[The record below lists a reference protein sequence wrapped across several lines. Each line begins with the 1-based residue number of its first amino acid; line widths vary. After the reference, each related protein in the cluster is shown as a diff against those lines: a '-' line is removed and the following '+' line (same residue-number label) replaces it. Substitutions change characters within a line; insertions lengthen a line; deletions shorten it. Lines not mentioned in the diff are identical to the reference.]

1 MKKLVI
7 FLIIIL
13 LVCAGIYIIIYM
25 NQTEASI
32 CIKEYFEK
40 LNNKDYEGMYN
51 DVITDLSKEEFLAR
65 IKNIY
70 EGIEAKDINITVLA
84 NVEDENNADIINVTY
99 NTSMETV
106 AGNMNYLNTTKVIKE
121 EEKYKVM
128 WNSSVIFPD
137 LKEEYKIRV
146 EDLKSTRG
154 TIYDR
159 NDIAIAKDGTA
170 YSVGVVPGKIE
181 NKEKLAELANLLGIS
196 ENNIKDAIEAD
207 YVTDDTFVP
216 LRKISKDE
224 QELKNKLLSIKGVL
238 ITDVNLRV
246 YPFKEST
253 SILTGYIQ
261 DGIGKTG
268 LEYVYNDR
276 LKGIDGKEIYI
287 VDENNDK
294 VKTLLKK
301 NVENGED
308 IKITIDVKLQQEL
321 YNKFKD
327 DKGAHISMNYNT
339 GEILALVST
348 PSYDAN
354 KIILGLT
361 DEEWNNMQND
371 INKPMYNR
379 YLSAYVPGSSL
390 KPIIGVIG
398 LKGNYFSKDDDFGE
412 SGTKWQNDSSWGNLY
427 VTTLTTYQGP
437 ANLRNALIYSDN
449 IYFAKAALKIGK
461 NNLQNGLDEFGFND
475 KIDFVQ
481 DIPISTYGE
490 MDSDSAIANSGYGQ
504 DKLLVNPIH
513 MGMMYSCF
521 ANGGNMVMPCLEYTE
536 TKYYKQH
543 VISEEISNVI
553 KDDLIQV
560 VEVGTGKDSKIDG
573 KILAGKTGTAEI
585 KQNQNDETGT
595 EIGWFNCFDEN
606 GLLIISMVEDVKEKG
621 GSHYLLPK
629 IKSIFEIF

>member
-137 LKEEYKIRV
+137 LKVEDFESNDILKNERTKKISPKSKKYEKQLEDDSFLKELTSLIRV

-390 KPIIGVIG
+390 KPIIGAIG

-461 NNLQNGLDEFGFND
+461 NNLQNDLDGFGFND

-481 DIPISTYGE
+481 DISISTYGE

-585 KQNQNDETGT
+585 KQDQNE
-595 EIGWFNCFDEN
+595 
-606 GLLIISMVEDVKEKG
+606 SR
-621 GSHYLLPK
+621 
-629 IKSIFEIF
+629 